1 MTRGQQNVHM
11 QNIPRAM
18 TEAAADPRGY
28 ARNWKARTGRPV
40 VGTFPMHF
48 PAEVAHAAGALTAVV
63 QASDEGITVGG
74 GSFYPFFCGYTRS
87 VVDQAT
93 KGQLD
98 FFDAIVFGDHCVQ
111 MLSAAD
117 VVRVRR
123 PQLHIG
129 FHQLIPALKDNWSLP
144 NAEKTLRACISDV
157 ETQLGTTVGQ
167 DALRASIALYN
178 RNRGLIREL
187 YQLRRSGQ
195 IRLTGREL
203 QDVVKSS
210 MVMDKAEH
218 TALLTE
224 LVSSV
229 RAGALEPP
237 AGRAPVYVSGHL
249 CHAPKPELLDLIED
263 CGAVIVDDDL
273 YTGYRYVA
281 SDVDTTGDPVNAL
294 ARWYIDRNDVVP
306 CPTRLDPQTDWDGFL
321 LDSVRR
327 VNARGLI
334 VLIVKFCEPHYFYYP
349 RIKQTF
355 EETGIPHLLLET
367 EHDMNA
373 LGNMRTRIEAFVELI
388 KRRSTLPQAV
398 PDPEGSP
405 A

>member
-1 MTRGQQNVHM
+1 M
-11 QNIPRAM
+11 QNIPREM
-18 TEAAADPRGY
+18 IAAAVDPRAY
-28 ARNWKARTGRPV
+28 ATEWKARTGRPV

-63 QASDEGITVGG
+63 QASEDTITVGG

-93 KGQLD
+93 KGDLD
-98 FFDAIVFGDHCVQ
+98 FLDTIIFGDHCVQ

-144 NAEKTLRACISDV
+144 NAEKTLRSCIADV
-157 ETQLGTTVGQ
+157 EEQLGTTIT
-167 DALRASIALYN
+167 DEELRGSIALYN
-178 RNRGLIREL
+178 RNRRLIREL
-187 YQLRRSGQ
+187 YDLRRSG
-195 IRLTGREL
+195 RVSLTGRQL

-218 TALLTE
+218 TALLEE
-224 LVSSV
+224 LLGAV
-229 RAGALEPP
+229 RAGRFDVPTT
-237 AGRAPVYVSGHL
+237 RVPVYVSGHL

-273 YTGYRYVA
+273 YTGFRYVS
-281 SDVDTTGDPVNAL
+281 SDVDESGDPVNAL

-306 CPTRLDPQTDWDGFL
+306 CPTRLDPTTDWDGFL
-321 LDSVRR
+321 LESVRR
-327 VNARGLI
+327 AGAAGLI
-334 VLIVKFCEPHYFYYP
+334 VMLVKFCEPHYFYYP
-349 RIKQTF
+349 RIKATF
-355 EETGIPHLLLET
+355 ESAGVPHLLVET
-367 EHDMNA
+367 EPDMSA
-373 LGNMRTRIEAFVELI
+373 LGNLRTRIEAFVELV
-388 KRRSTLPQAV
+388 KRRRTPTAEGA
-398 PDPEGSP
+398 PEGAAEGVAS
-405 A
+405 